1 MKTTKTIKN
10 KLKQTIK
17 KRQQEILI
25 LLYKFRFLNRK
36 QIQKLLNQ
44 KDKKR
49 TIEWLSDLTKN
60 KYIIRYYSKKIDE
73 KPAVYS
79 LGTMGRK
86 YFLEHKEIKDIT
98 IPLLDR
104 VWKERNNSETSR
116 KHWLLLADIYLSL
129 MQLVKSS
136 GKGKGKLK
144 FFTHVDLWG
153 VKHLIR
159 KEPDAYFTIKEDNGN
174 TKGYFLDIF
183 DSYTQ
188 WDEIK
193 DRIQKYFQYFKKN
206 SWQDYMQRPFPRIVI
221 ISPSDRYKS
230 IYGYIKKILIE
241 KENGM
246 LFYLSTWD
254 EIQREGMSSKV
265 LHKVETE

>member
-1 MKTTKTIKN
+1 MKNTKTIKTQL
-10 KLKQTIK
+10 KLIIK
-17 KRQQEILI
+17 KRQQQILI

-104 VWKERNNSETSR
+104 VWRERKNSETSR

-129 MQLVKSS
+129 MQLVKSA

-159 KEPDAYFTIKEDNGN
+159 KEPDAYFTIKESSGD

-188 WDEIK
+188 WDEIT

-206 SWQDYMQRPFPRIVI
+206 LWQDYMKQPFPRIIFITPDDKFASVN
-221 ISPSDRYKS
+221 
-230 IYGYIKKILIE
+230 GYVKKILIE
-241 KENGM
+241 KRNGM
-246 LFYLSTWD
+246 QFYISTWS
-254 EIQREGMSSKV
+254 EIQQQGMISNV
-265 LHKVETE
+265 LHKVEL

>member
-1 MKTTKTIKN
+1 MKDTKTIKTE
-10 KLKQTIK
+10 QTLTLK
-17 KRQQEILI
+17 KRHQQILI

-36 QIQKLLNQ
+36 QIQKILNQ
-44 KDKKR
+44 KDWKR
-49 TIEWLSDLTKN
+49 TIEWLNNLN
-60 KYIIRYYSKKIDE
+60 QYKYIIKYYSKKIDE
-73 KPAVYS
+73 EPTVYS

-104 VWKERNNSETSR
+104 VWREHKNSETSR
-116 KHWLLLADIYLSL
+116 KHWVLLADIYLSL
-129 MQLVKSS
+129 MQLVKSAR
-136 GKGKGKLK
+136 KGKGKLR

-153 VKHLIR
+153 VKHLIL
-159 KEPDAYFTIKEDNGN
+159 KEPDAYFTIKEGSGD

-188 WDEIK
+188 WDEIT

-206 SWQDYMQRPFPRIVI
+206 LWQDYMKRPFPRIVI

-254 EIQREGMSSKV
+254 EIQREGMNSKV
-265 LHKVETE
+265 LHKVKI